1 MNASNLSQPSRLF
14 RSLTKRGLIL
24 VVALA
29 VLAQLVVLAW
39 YRGLI
44 PCFEGQER
52 ACLRDAL
59 NLWVLPSGLTIT
71 ASGIDDS
78 SIRRYAFDAEVELPP
93 HAVAMMLSGRPFTSE
108 SCITRKVG
116 PLSRTIPLYPGFM
129 ATESYSWHHLP
140 PSSQRSE
147 PELTCKIHFNATRD
161 RAFIQ
166 SVAE

>member
-78 SIRRYAFDAEVELPP
+78 SIRRYAFDAEVESNAIEVHVSRLRKKLGAEIIVTERGLGYRLG
-93 HAVAMMLSGRPFTSE
+93 HA
-108 SCITRKVG
+108 
-116 PLSRTIPLYPGFM
+116 
-129 ATESYSWHHLP
+129 
-140 PSSQRSE
+140 
-147 PELTCKIHFNATRD
+147 
-161 RAFIQ
+161 
-166 SVAE
+166 